1 MSIEK
6 QKKIL
11 TIINV
16 VLMVGTVVTLAI
28 TSSHHSYLLTVTQ
41 NPTYLK
47 AK

>member
-16 VLMVGTVVTLAI
+16 TLMVGTVVILAI
-28 TSSHHSYLLTVTQ
+28 TSSHHSYMLTVVH
-41 NPTYLK
+41 NPTHLNTK
-47 AK
+47 

>member
-16 VLMVGTVVTLAI
+16 TLMVGAVVTLAI
-28 TSSHHSYLLTVTQ
+28 TSSHHSYLLTVAQ
-41 NPTYLK
+41 SPIHLNIK
-47 AK
+47 

>member
-16 VLMVGTVVTLAI
+16 TLIVGTVVTFAI
-28 TSSHHSYLLTVTQ
+28 TSSHHSYLLTVIQ
-41 NPTYLK
+41 NPIHLNIK
-47 AK
+47 